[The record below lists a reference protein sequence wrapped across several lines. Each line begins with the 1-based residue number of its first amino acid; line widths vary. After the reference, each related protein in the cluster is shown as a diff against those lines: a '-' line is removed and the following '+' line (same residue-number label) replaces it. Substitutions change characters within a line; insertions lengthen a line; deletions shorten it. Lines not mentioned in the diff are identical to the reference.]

1 MDGRV
6 VTVAHVL
13 NGHGVSVSGRPARLA
28 RVDRG
33 DDLAVLQLRIEGEHV
48 GGRGFA
54 VLTPGRAVPAIGTAP
69 HHARR
74 STALSRPALEI
85 RAEVSAGDSGAPVVD
100 GRGHLLGV
108 LFARSRSREGIAYAV
123 DADAVGDILR

>member
-1 MDGRV
+1 MACRCPG
-6 VTVAHVL
+6 
-13 NGHGVSVSGRPARLA
+13 GRLA
-28 RVDRG
+28 WLVSTAGMTWRC
-33 DDLAVLQLRIEGEHV
+33 LQLRIEGEHV
-48 GGRGFA
+48 GGRGVR
-54 VLTPGRAVPAIGTAP
+54 VLTPGRAVPATVRRRITA
-69 HHARR
+69 RIDGF
-74 STALSRPALEI
+74 SRPALEI